1 MNVFSKVTL
10 NSLIKNRTRTIV
22 TIIGVILS
30 AAMITAVTTF
40 ISSLQNYMIQN
51 VISSYGDWHVEFL
64 SVDSAFIDGLSARS
78 EVETAAVSQNIGY
91 SVLEGGRNEDK
102 PYLFVSAFDDTA
114 FAQIPITL
122 LAGRL
127 PENDG
132 EIVISDQIENNAGV
146 SYKIGDTLVL
156 TLGDRML
163 GDESLGQNNAYDI
176 YGVNE
181 DGTPAEQFVP
191 RDIKTYTIVGIC
203 ARPRFESYSAPG
215 YTVITKMDISAQSD
229 ADEMNVFVTLKRP
242 SNTYKFSESASGGYG
257 YTYNSDL
264 LRYMGISQ
272 DDTFNTVLYSLGGIL
287 IALIMVGSILLIYNS
302 FSISVSERTR
312 QFGILSSVGATGKQ
326 LRKSILFEGTCIGL
340 IGIPLGILAGV
351 GGIGVT
357 LSLTSGIFASM
368 SESGVPMALSVS
380 MPSIII
386 AGVVGIVTILIS
398 AYIPA
403 RKAAKLSAI
412 DAIRQTRDIKIK
424 AKKVKTSRLVQKLF
438 GLEGTLALK
447 NFKRNR
453 KSYRSTVISLFVSIV
468 LFISASAFGMYLQG
482 GVETTVN
489 ESGYDL
495 MFSYSERAEGESF
508 RLYEKMRTVNGVY
521 ESGYYKMLIYMAE
534 LPTDKLTER
543 YIQYYFGDTPPQD
556 ETVSVAAALYLVD
569 DVTYSSYVK
578 ELGLDPQVF
587 GGMDTGSMIAMANI
601 NAYDPENGRYVSF
614 DMLQGGLPLSFPLA
628 EPSES
633 PDGTPFSKDISIS
646 YLADK
651 MPKTIS
657 ESRGAGFVIFAP
669 YSLNEQFISNEAQNQ
684 EMTFTF
690 LSNDPGTSAKEMS
703 AILKDM
709 DIFSG
714 YSLYNIAEI
723 QELNRNIIL
732 LINVFSY
739 GFIIL
744 ISLIT
749 IANVFNTVSTN
760 IDLRRREF
768 AMLKSVG
775 MTGGGFNKMMN
786 FECIFYGLKS
796 LLYGLPVAFVITYL
810 IYRSVMEG
818 ADVSFTLP
826 WLSVGVSIFSV
837 FFVVFVTMLYSINK
851 VKKENTVDALRNDVL

>member
-10 NSLIKNRTRTIV
+10 NSLRKNRTRTIV

-51 VISSYGDWHVEFL
+51 VISTDGDWHVEFL
-64 SVDSAFIDGLSARS
+64 SVDSAFIHGLSMES
-78 EVETAAVSQNIGY
+78 EVEAAAVSQNIGY
-91 SVLEGGRNEDK
+91 AMLEGGQNENK
-102 PYLFVSAFDDTA
+102 PYLFVSAFDDKA
-114 FAQIPITL
+114 FAQMPLTL

-132 EIVISDQIENNAGV
+132 EIIISDHIENNAGV
-146 SYKIGDTLVL
+146 SYKIGDMLVL

-163 GDESLGQNNAYDI
+163 EDERLGQNNAYIHNVD
-176 YGVNE
+176 E
-181 DGTPAEQFVP
+181 DETPTEQFVP
-191 RDIKTYTIVGIC
+191 RDTKTYTVVGIC
-203 ARPRFESYSAPG
+203 ARPRFENYSAPG
-215 YTVITKMDISAQSD
+215 YTVITKMDTLALSGT
-229 ADEMNVFVTLKRP
+229 DEVNVFVKLKQP
-242 SNTYKFSESASGGYG
+242 SRVYTFSELASGGYG

-287 IALIMVGSILLIYNS
+287 IALIMVGSVLLIYNS

-312 QFGILSSVGATGKQ
+312 QFGILSSVGATGRQ
-326 LRKSILFEGTCIGL
+326 LRKSILFEGACIGL

-357 LSLTSGIFASM
+357 LSLTSGIFESM
-368 SESGVPMALSVS
+368 SSTGVPMALSVS
-380 MPSIII
+380 IPSIII

-412 DAIRQTRDIKIK
+412 DAIRQTSDIKIR

-438 GLEGTLALK
+438 GLEGALAFR

-468 LFISASAFGMYLQG
+468 LFISASAFGMYLQS
-482 GVETTVN
+482 GVETTVS
-489 ESGYDL
+489 ESGYDI
-495 MFSYSERAEGESF
+495 MFSYSERTEGESF
-508 RLYEKMRTVNGVY
+508 RLYEKLRTVNGVY
-521 ESGYYKMLIYMAE
+521 ESGYYKCLIYVAE

-543 YIQYYFGDTPPQD
+543 CIQYYFGDTPAQD
-556 ETVSVAAALYLVD
+556 ETSSIVAALYLVD
-569 DVTYSSYVK
+569 DVTYSGYVK

-587 GGMDTGSMIAMANI
+587 GGADTGSMIAMAKI

-614 DMLQGGLPLSFPLA
+614 DMLQGGLPPSFPLT

-633 PDGTPFSKDISIS
+633 PDGTPFRKDIAIS

-651 MPKTIS
+651 MPEAIS
-657 ESRGAGFVIFAP
+657 ESRGVGFVIFAP
-669 YSLNEQFISNEAQNQ
+669 YSLNEQFVSNEAQNQ

-714 YSLYNIAEI
+714 YSLYNVAEI
-723 QELNRNIIL
+723 QESNRNIIL
-732 LINVFSY
+732 LVNVFSY

-775 MTGGGFNKMMN
+775 MTDGGFNKMMN

-796 LLYGLPVAFVITYL
+796 LLYGLPVAFIITYW

-826 WLSVGVSIFSV
+826 WLSVGISIFSV
-837 FFVVFVTMLYSINK
+837 FFVVFVTMLYSVNK